1 MVEAQT
7 KNQNVFW
14 LWNKDVDFQ
23 KRGDTQYWLP
33 MFLENET
40 EVSKFSKLTDLVG
53 LKGGATPLGSNYVE
67 HGIPFLRIQNIGENE
82 LVLDEVAFISEDTHE
97 GLLKRSQL
105 KSGDVLFTI
114 TGRIGS
120 VAVVPDEMKAGNIN
134 QHMVRMRIKNR
145 DKLLSHYLS
154 TYLLT
159 DYAKLQHER
168 VAYGTT
174 RIALDYPTL
183 YNLKVFVPPLKDQ
196 QKVEQIVKEAFQLK
210 KEAKADY
217 EKSQQLLNE
226 VLGLTGVKK
235 ELERTFWRW
244 SDEIDIIARIDPN
257 YYQKYFQEMKTR
269 RAKLKTMKL
278 EKLSLL
284 IDYGTVP
291 TSPDAPPEF
300 GTPYLTGKN
309 IQPND
314 LVLDKLDYLYT
325 DTTEAIKNKAIKADD
340 VVITQMGTVGNA
352 AVMGKRQEGWFFG
365 SFLIRIRPKKG
376 ISPEWLALVINSD
389 FGKQQIQQAMTTAS
403 VRTNTDLPTVKG
415 LEMPTI
421 DKKKETQIA
430 NLYVQSRD
438 KKALSKQKLQEAKD
452 FVENL
457 IKNQIIK
464 VKK

>member
-1 MVEAQT
+1 MVETQT
-7 KNQNVFW
+7 KNQNIFW
-14 LWNKDVDFQ
+14 LWNKNVDFQ

-40 EVSKFSKLTDLVG
+40 EVSKFPKLTDLVE
-53 LKGGATPLGSNYVE
+53 LKGGATPFGSNYIRD
-67 HGIPFLRIQNIGENE
+67 GIPFLRIQNIGENE
-82 LVLDEVAFISEDTHE
+82 LVLDEVVFISEDTHE

-105 KSGDVLFTI
+105 KAGDVLFTI

-120 VAVVPDEMKAGNIN
+120 VAIVPDEMKAGNIN

-145 DKLLSHYLS
+145 GKLLPHYLS

-183 YNLKVFVPPLKDQ
+183 YNLKVFVPSLKDQ
-196 QKVEQIVKEAFQLK
+196 QKAEQIVKEAFQLK
-210 KEAKADY
+210 IEAKADY
-217 EKSQQLLNE
+217 QKSQQLLNE
-226 VLGLTGVKK
+226 TLGLAGVEKK
-235 ELERTFWRW
+235 QKLAFWRW
-244 SDEIDIIARIDPN
+244 SDEVDIVARIDPN
-257 YYQKYFQEMKTR
+257 YYQEYFQKMKSG
-269 RAKLKTMKL
+269 RAKLKTVRL
-278 EKLSLL
+278 EKLSSL

-291 TSPDAPPEF
+291 TSPDAPPEL

-309 IQPND
+309 IQPNE

-325 DTTEAIKNKAIKADD
+325 ATTQGIKNKAIKGGD

-352 AVMGKRQEGWFFG
+352 AVMSNEQSGWFFG
-365 SFLIRIRPKKG
+365 SFLIRFRPNKD

-403 VRTNTDLPTVKG
+403 VRTNTDLPTIRG
-415 LEMPTI
+415 LEIAII
-421 DKKKETQIA
+421 DKKKEHEIV
-430 NLYVQSRD
+430 NFYVQSRA
-438 KKALSKQKLQEAKD
+438 KKILSKQKLQEAKD

-457 IKNQIIK
+457 VEKE
-464 VKK
+464 

>member
-14 LWNKDVDFQ
+14 LWNKDIDFQ

-40 EVSKFSKLTDLVG
+40 EVSKFSKLTDLVE
-53 LKGGATPLGSNYVE
+53 LRGGATPLGSNYVE

-82 LVLDEVAFISEDTHE
+82 LILDEVAFISEDTHE
-97 GLLKRSQL
+97 GLLRRSQL

-145 DKLLSHYLS
+145 DKLLPHYLS

-168 VAYGTT
+168 VVYGTT

-210 KEAKADY
+210 KEAETDY
-217 EKSQQLLNE
+217 QKSQQLLNE
-226 VLGLTGVKK
+226 VLGLAGVEKK
-235 ELERTFWRW
+235 LERAFWRW
-244 SDEIDIIARIDPN
+244 SDEIDIVGRIDPN
-257 YYQKYFQEMKTR
+257 YYQKYFQELKASR
-269 RAKLKTMKL
+269 KKLKTVKL
-278 EKLSLL
+278 ETLALL

-291 TSPDAPPEF
+291 TSPDAPPKF

-325 DTTEAIKNKAIKADD
+325 DTTEAIKNKAIKAGD

-352 AVMGKRQEGWFFG
+352 AVMGEKQEGWFFG
-365 SFLIRIRPKKG
+365 SFLIRIRPNKG

-389 FGKQQIQQAMTTAS
+389 FGKQQIQQAMTTAT
-403 VRTNTDLPTVKG
+403 VRTNTDLPTIKG
-415 LEMPTI
+415 LEI
-421 DKKKETQIA
+421 SVINKKKEKEIV
-430 NLYVQSRD
+430 NLYIQSRS
-438 KKALSKQKLQEAKD
+438 KKALSQQKLQEAGD

-457 IKNQIIK
+457 IKK
-464 VKK
+464 SL

>member
-1 MVEAQT
+1 MVEEQK

-40 EVSKFSKLTDLVG
+40 EVSKFPKLTDLVE
-53 LKGGATPLGSNYVE
+53 LKGGATPLGSNYIE

-145 DKLLSHYLS
+145 DKLLPHYLS

-210 KEAKADY
+210 KEA
-217 EKSQQLLNE
+217 EKE
-226 VLGLTGVKK
+226 
-235 ELERTFWRW
+235 
-244 SDEIDIIARIDPN
+244 
-257 YYQKYFQEMKTR
+257 Y
-269 RAKLKTMKL
+269 
-278 EKLSLL
+278 
-284 IDYGTVP
+284 
-291 TSPDAPPEF
+291 
-300 GTPYLTGKN
+300 
-309 IQPND
+309 
-314 LVLDKLDYLYT
+314 
-325 DTTEAIKNKAIKADD
+325 
-340 VVITQMGTVGNA
+340 
-352 AVMGKRQEGWFFG
+352 
-365 SFLIRIRPKKG
+365 
-376 ISPEWLALVINSD
+376 
-389 FGKQQIQQAMTTAS
+389 
-403 VRTNTDLPTVKG
+403 
-415 LEMPTI
+415 
-421 DKKKETQIA
+421 
-430 NLYVQSRD
+430 
-438 KKALSKQKLQEAKD
+438 QEATNV
-452 FVENL
+452 F
-457 IKNQIIK
+457 
-464 VKK
+464 

>member
-7 KNQNVFW
+7 KNQSIFW
-14 LWNKDVDFQ
+14 LWSDEIDFQ
-23 KRGDTQYWLP
+23 KRGDAIYWSPELVI
-33 MFLENET
+33 LEKYKNSIPLKQ
-40 EVSKFSKLTDLVG
+40 VAAI
-53 LKGGATPLGSNYVE
+53 KGGKRLPLG
-67 HGIPFLRIQNIGENE
+67 ENFSDDGDVPYIRTRDFTSGYIDYPE
-82 LVLDEVAFISEDTHE
+82 LKKISE
-97 GLLKRSQL
+97 KVFNAIRSYQIH
-105 KSGDVLFTI
+105 KNDVLISIVGTIGAIAILDKQFERCNFTENAAKI
-114 TGRIGS
+114 VCS
-120 VAVVPDEMKAGNIN
+120 NKLNPYYLYAF
-134 QHMVRMRIKNR
+134 
-145 DKLLSHYLS
+145 LLSQIGQQQFRRLTVGGVQPKLPLYAVEEIKI
-154 TYLLT
+154 LLPDKQT
-159 DYAKLQHER
+159 
-168 VAYGTT
+168 
-174 RIALDYPTL
+174 
-183 YNLKVFVPPLKDQ
+183 Q
-196 QKVEQIVKEAFQLK
+196 QKVEQIVKEAFRLK
-210 KEAKADY
+210 KEAEADY
-217 EKSQQLLNE
+217 QKCQQILDDT
-226 VLGLTGVKK
+226 LGLSGIKK
-235 ELERTFWRW
+235 TLQTAFWRW
-244 SDEIDIIARIDPN
+244 SDEINIIARIDPN
-257 YYQKYFQEMKTR
+257 YYQSYFQELKASR
-269 RAKLKTMKL
+269 KKLKTVKL
-278 EKLSLL
+278 ETLASL

-438 KKALSKQKLQEAKD
+438 KKVLSKQKLQEAKD

-457 IKNQIIK
+457 IENK
-464 VKK
+464 

>member
-40 EVSKFSKLTDLVG
+40 EVSKFPKLTDLVE
-53 LKGGATPLGSNYVE
+53 LKGGATPLGSNYIE

-145 DKLLSHYLS
+145 DKLLPHYLS

-210 KEAKADY
+210 KESEADY
-217 EKSQQLLNE
+217 QKSQKLLNE
-226 VLGLTGVKK
+226 ALGLTGI
-235 ELERTFWRW
+235 EERREMTFWRW
-244 SDEIDIIARIDPN
+244 SDEVDIVLRIDPN
-257 YYQKYFQEMKTR
+257 YYQKYFQEMKAR
-269 RAKLKTMKL
+269 RAEVKTTKL

-291 TSPDAPPEF
+291 TSPDAPPEL

-309 IQPND
+309 IQPNE

-325 DTTEAIKNKAIKADD
+325 NTTHSIRNKAIEAGD
-340 VVITQMGTVGNA
+340 VLITQMGTVGNA
-352 AVMGKRQEGWFFG
+352 AVMSEGQGGWFFG
-365 SFLIRIRPKKG
+365 SFLIRVRPNKSV
-376 ISPEWLALVINSD
+376 SPEWLALVINSD
-389 FGKQQIQQAMTTAS
+389 FGKQQIQQAMTTAT
-403 VRTNTDLPTVKG
+403 VRTNTDLPTIKS
-415 LEMPTI
+415 LEIPVI
-421 DKKKETQIA
+421 DKKKETEIV
-430 NLYVQSRD
+430 NLYIQSRD
-438 KKALSKQKLQEAKD
+438 KKVLSKQKLQEAKD

-457 IKNQIIK
+457 
-464 VKK
+464 VRRA